1 MISGPSTKRG
11 KALHV
16 DMVSQM
22 SCGALGDVV
31 VRRMG
36 VGKDKGKNE
45 ESVQN
50 GSKVWAAGGSID
62 LLP

>member
-1 MISGPSTKRG
+1 M
-11 KALHV
+11 HV

-22 SCGALGDVV
+22 SFWALGDVV

-36 VGKDKGKNE
+36 VGKDKGKKNE

-50 GSKVWAAGGSID
+50 GSKVWAARGSID